1 MFELGFEEATAWAAI
16 VFEEDEGFIAEPLTE
31 LGEEA
36 AFTELIGDAETS
48 NDADFVPDDGLP
60 VVCVTFANVE
70 ESAFMLCFLESEGD
84 VGLFDKT
91 PGLGDDADDAGSKD
105 DLGG

>member
-31 LGEEA
+31 LGEEV
-36 AFTELIGDAETS
+36 AFAELIGDAETS

-60 VVCVTFANVE
+60 AVCVTFANVE
-70 ESAFMLCFLESEGD
+70 ESSFMLRLFESEDD

-91 PGLGDDADDAGSKD
+91 TGLGDDADDAGSND
-105 DLGG
+105 DLGI